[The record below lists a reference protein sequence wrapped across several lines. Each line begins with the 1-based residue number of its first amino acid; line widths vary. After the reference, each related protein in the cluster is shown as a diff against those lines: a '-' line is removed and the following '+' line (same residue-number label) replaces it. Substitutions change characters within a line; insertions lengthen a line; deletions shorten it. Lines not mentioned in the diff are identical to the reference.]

1 MRNNPI
7 QFAVVRE
14 DPLVEAAIIEK
25 FKIKKLLLVCSG
37 GCSVLS
43 LKALFPDLNIC
54 AFDFNQAQID
64 LTQAKLNHLKQT
76 KTFNQVFNIEDPTAT
91 GLNQCGNFESLFRG
105 FRDFIFDF
113 ILDKESMR
121 LIFSEEEIKSS
132 NTLLFEHRYWPVAFS
147 LFFSDP
153 LLQTMFGEAA
163 IQHAPRGSY
172 PRYFQQVFE
181 KGLKTKGAHKN
192 YFLHHVLLGHYINQ
206 PECLP
211 YYLTH
216 PNNLNVNLDFIHGPI
231 QAVEDLKSFDL
242 IQLSNIMDWM
252 SEDENKVIADYIT
265 KNTSSGA
272 ILLIRQ
278 LNNEQ
283 SVLSYFPD
291 FELDQPLSESLY
303 SIDRSLFYSSIL
315 CFKRR

>member
-14 DPLVEAAIIEK
+14 DPLVEATIIEK

-43 LKALFPDLNIC
+43 LKTLFPELSIS
-54 AFDFNQAQID
+54 AFDLNQAQID
-64 LTQAKLNHLKQT
+64 LTLAKLKHLKQT
-76 KTFNQVFNIEDPTAT
+76 KTFNQIFNIEDPTAT

-105 FRDFIFDF
+105 FREFIFDF
-113 ILDKESMR
+113 ILDSEHMK
-121 LIFSEEEIKSS
+121 LIFSESEIKSS
-132 NTLLFEHRYWPVAFS
+132 NTLLIEHRYWPVAFS

-153 LLQTMFGEAA
+153 LLQTMFGKAA

-181 KGLKTKGAHKN
+181 KGLKTKGAYKN
-192 YFLHHVLLGHYINQ
+192 YFLHHVLLGQYINQ

-211 YYLTH
+211 YYLSNPT
-216 PNNLNVNLDFIHGPI
+216 NLNMGLDFIHGPI
-231 QAVEDLKSFDL
+231 QAIKDLNNFDL

-252 SEDENKVIADYIT
+252 SENENRLIADHIN
-265 KNTSSGA
+265 KNTSPGT

-283 SVLSYFPD
+283 PVSRYFPD
-291 FELDQPLSESLY
+291 FVLDQSLSENLY